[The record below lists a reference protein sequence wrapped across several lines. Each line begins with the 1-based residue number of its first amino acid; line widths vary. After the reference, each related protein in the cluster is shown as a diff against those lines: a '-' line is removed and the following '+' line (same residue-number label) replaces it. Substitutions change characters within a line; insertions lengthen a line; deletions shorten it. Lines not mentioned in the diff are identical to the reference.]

1 MNQKALIKESMNRYR
16 ILNELDDLDR
26 ESDILEIR
34 WKRMNSLLILG
45 RELGLDKREAT
56 DEQIVR
62 ERWLTIKNN
71 YEQQIS

>member
-1 MNQKALIKESMNRYR
+1 MNQKALIKESMIRYR

-26 ESDILEIR
+26 ESDNLEIR

-62 ERWLTIKNN
+62 ERWLMIKNK
-71 YEQQIS
+71 YEQRIS

>member
-26 ESDILEIR
+26 ESDNLEIR

-45 RELGLDKREAT
+45 RELGLDKREAI

-62 ERWLTIKNN
+62 ERWLTIKNK
-71 YEQQIS
+71 YEQRIS

>member
-26 ESDILEIR
+26 ELDNLEIR

-45 RELGLDKREAT
+45 RELGLDKREVT

-62 ERWLTIKNN
+62 ERWLMIKNK
-71 YEQQIS
+71 YEQRIS

>member
-62 ERWLTIKNN
+62 ERWLTIKNK

>member
-1 MNQKALIKESMNRYR
+1 MNQKALIKESMKRYR

-26 ESDILEIR
+26 ESDNLEIR

-62 ERWLTIKNN
+62 ERWLMIKNK
-71 YEQQIS
+71 YEQRIS